1 MIMKDTIVKFFI
13 IYLVF
18 ILFALS
24 VNLSMEILIPPLDV
38 KARDRNSDTLY
49 HIQFYG

>member
-1 MIMKDTIVKFFI
+1 MIVKDTIIKFFI

-24 VNLSMEILIPPLDV
+24 VNLSMEILTV
-38 KARDRNSDTLY
+38 
-49 HIQFYG
+49 

>member
-24 VNLSMEILIPPLDV
+24 VNLSMEILIPTPEV
-38 KARDRNSDTLY
+38 KACDRNSDILY
-49 HIQFYG
+49 HIQFCG